1 MWEQYKLSQV
11 CKIISGNSIP
21 AKRKEEL
28 FAGAEGMPYVATK
41 DVGFDGSID
50 YQNGIYIPDE
60 HLKDF
65 KVSPVGATLICAEG
79 GSAGRK
85 IAFSSEKCCYVNKLF
100 SLQASEVIFP
110 KFLYYYALS
119 NEFQSQFKEAM
130 HGLIGGVSLSK
141 IKDFTISVSPLAEQQ
156 RIVAKLDAIFAGID
170 EAIELSQR
178 QIIEVSKFGYR
189 AISNSL
195 ENLRQNFGRASLI
208 EVAVIQPKKKLAL
221 KKIGEKDQVSFM
233 SMDGLGIEKKYS
245 ESEIK
250 KPLKEVYKS
259 YQYFENDD
267 VIFAKIT
274 PCFENGK
281 LGIVRNLNNGIGF
294 GSSEF
299 VVLRPNS
306 TIKSEFLYYCLL
318 DEVFRK
324 EGVKNMLGAVGQKR
338 VNKDYFQNYEV
349 PLPSIDAQ
357 DSLVQKLDEIWRNTA
372 IVVST
377 KQKKIG
383 GLNALKSAILR
394 QELQSEVA

>member
-1 MWEQYKLSQV
+1 MMWEMVKLGDICNVRRGTTITKKNTIEGVVPVIGGGTKPTYFHNEANREAGCITVSGSGASAGYVNMWDEPIFASDCATIEVKNDEILQKFVYYFMQSQQEY
-11 CKIISGNSIP
+11 I
-21 AKRKEEL
+21 
-28 FAGAEGMPYVATK
+28 
-41 DVGFDGSID
+41 
-50 YQNGIYIPDE
+50 YQNFRSGAAQPHVYA
-60 HLKDF
+60 KDI
-65 KVSPVGATLICAEG
+65 ATL
-79 GSAGRK
+79 
-85 IAFSSEKCCYVNKLF
+85 N
-100 SLQASEVIFP
+100 FP
-110 KFLYYYALS
+110 IL
-119 NEFQSQFKEAM
+119 
-130 HGLIGGVSLSK
+130 
-141 IKDFTISVSPLAEQQ
+141 PLAEQQ